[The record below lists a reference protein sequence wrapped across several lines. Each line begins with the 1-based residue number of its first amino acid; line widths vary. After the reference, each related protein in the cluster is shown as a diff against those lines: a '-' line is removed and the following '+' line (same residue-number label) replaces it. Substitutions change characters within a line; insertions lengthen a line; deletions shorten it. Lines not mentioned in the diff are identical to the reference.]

1 MSLNLQ
7 FAMMDRIGETA
18 RTAVHV
24 RYKSPADGQEH
35 SGVVIPIGSKMSVQA
50 AKFRPGDRW
59 KILAHDDK
67 PDDIKAE

>member
-1 MSLNLQ
+1 MLPLLRKALP
-7 FAMMDRIGETA
+7 FPT
-18 RTAVHV
+18 
-24 RYKSPADGQEH
+24 
-35 SGVVIPIGSKMSVQA
+35 GSKMAVQA